1 MATLSKIA
9 KGGKTKKKGPN
20 LGIAAAL
27 NIESKQKLEVKVVP
41 TLFIMPNPDPL
52 LQQPRT
58 EFDDEMIEALAKSL
72 KVEGQIY
79 PILVSPAETNG
90 EYAGKYFIQ
99 DGECRWRAAKLAG
112 LTEMQVYVNP
122 RKLSQEELL
131 LIQLASNEQRN
142 SLKVFELALSI
153 KRLIDLGMTLVD
165 IADQMGKPRSYVT
178 DLNRLNTAPEYLCD
192 YFRRTKFR
200 DTNSIGLLATAAA
213 RDPERFKALFQ
224 RHLEEDTEDQHVTRR
239 ECLYIRDVI
248 ANKAASTEAKAE
260 GEASLPTN
268 TPSVPVASTETASDA
283 RSVPPSLSEAEQKAQ
298 EAARKREEESW
309 EEIDRYQAEV
319 DKDPDVRESE
329 YSFLEEEVENKP
341 EPKPK
346 TVTKPK
352 EQSRWEMPDGAMT
365 LSNLQALCYRVKV
378 RCGDVYRHGT
388 LMSIVTLAEKGKQA
402 FLYQGKV
409 TSISNDQI
417 VAIEGSVMA
426 DQVRSDD
433 DCEEAA

>member
-1 MATLSKIA
+1 M
-9 KGGKTKKKGPN
+9 
-20 LGIAAAL
+20 
-27 NIESKQKLEVKVVP
+27 
-41 TLFIMPNPDPL
+41 
-52 LQQPRT
+52 
-58 EFDDEMIEALAKSL
+58 
-72 KVEGQIY
+72 
-79 PILVSPAETNG
+79 
-90 EYAGKYFIQ
+90 
-99 DGECRWRAAKLAG
+99 
-112 LTEMQVYVNP
+112 
-122 RKLSQEELL
+122 
-131 LIQLASNEQRN
+131 
-142 SLKVFELALSI
+142 
-153 KRLIDLGMTLVD
+153 
-165 IADQMGKPRSYVT
+165 
-178 DLNRLNTAPEYLCD
+178 
-192 YFRRTKFR
+192 
-200 DTNSIGLLATAAA
+200 
-213 RDPERFKALFQ
+213 
-224 RHLEEDTEDQHVTRR
+224 
-239 ECLYIRDVI
+239 
-248 ANKAASTEAKAE
+248 
-260 GEASLPTN
+260 
-268 TPSVPVASTETASDA
+268 
-283 RSVPPSLSEAEQKAQ
+283 
-298 EAARKREEESW
+298 
-309 EEIDRYQAEV
+309 